1 MFEKYRYWII
11 SSQAPVPKGWRRF
24 ND

>member
-1 MFEKYRYWII
+1 LKSKADWII
-11 SSQAPVPKGWRRF
+11 SSRAPVPKGWRRF